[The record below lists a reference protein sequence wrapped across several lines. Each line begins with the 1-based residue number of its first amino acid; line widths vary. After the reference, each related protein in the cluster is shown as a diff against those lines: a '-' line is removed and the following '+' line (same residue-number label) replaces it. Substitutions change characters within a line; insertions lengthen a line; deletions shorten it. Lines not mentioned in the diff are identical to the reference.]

1 MLVALTPLFLFPAIG
16 HPVLSFIIF
25 LPALWLRQ
33 DPLPMTPFNGAIALL
48 TFMVLVSLWATFDIF
63 FSAGKVLGV
72 VFGIAVYFALV
83 RHLKT
88 NKSVVVALQFFV
100 IAAVALAVLGLL
112 GTNWIGKVAFVGS
125 VTSRL
130 PAVIRGVPGQSEGFQ
145 PNAIAGA
152 LIMFIP
158 LQMALVAAGLRRML
172 HGLAL
177 LMTGGTL
184 VLTQSRNGWL
194 SLIAALVGWSL
205 WEKRSRR
212 VAAAIIVIVLATMVI
227 SFNQIALVLESR
239 AGKGIRED
247 VAERLELWSR
257 AVNGI
262 EDFPMTG
269 MGMNTFRRVMPVVY
283 PTSTSSPDLDVAH
296 AHNALLQAALDVG
309 LPGLVAYLAIWF
321 GIAHLLWRVHRDG
334 GPRDRLLAG
343 GLGAGMLAYF
353 LFGTADTIALG
364 AKLGIFFWVALALIT
379 SMYLTRE
386 AKP

>member
-1 MLVALTPLFLFPAIG
+1 V
-16 HPVLSFIIF
+16 
-25 LPALWLRQ
+25 
-33 DPLPMTPFNGAIALL
+33 
-48 TFMVLVSLWATFDIF
+48 
-63 FSAGKVLGV
+63 
-72 VFGIAVYFALV
+72 
-83 RHLKT
+83 
-88 NKSVVVALQFFV
+88 
-100 IAAVALAVLGLL
+100 AAV
-112 GTNWIGKVAFVGS
+112 
-125 VTSRL
+125 
-130 PAVIRGVPGQSEGFQ
+130 
-145 PNAIAGA
+145 
-152 LIMFIP
+152 
-158 LQMALVAAGLRRML
+158 
-172 HGLAL
+172 
-177 LMTGGTL
+177 
-184 VLTQSRNGWL
+184 
-194 SLIAALVGWSL
+194 
-205 WEKRSRR
+205 
-212 VAAAIIVIVLATMVI
+212 IIVIALATMVI

-379 SMYLTRE
+379 SMYQTRE